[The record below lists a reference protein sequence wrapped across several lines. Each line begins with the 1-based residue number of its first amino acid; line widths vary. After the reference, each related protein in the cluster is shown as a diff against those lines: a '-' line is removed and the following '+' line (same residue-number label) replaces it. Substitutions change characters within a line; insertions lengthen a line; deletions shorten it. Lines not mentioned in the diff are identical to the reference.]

1 MYTGKIKYLN
11 KTKYIYIIYDP
22 FMWPYVTTKLSI
34 NKFIYPYIPRIFLGR
49 KRDNKKKIIWP

>member
-49 KRDNKKKIIWP
+49 KRDNKKKK